1 MEYPEKPSLSLREI
15 ATITDELHDI
25 DTDLWEILREFLMP
39 IGLEDLP
46 LAGPRPPRLAAK
58 FYFVLGNYSIEAF
71 RSEAN
76 LYRRFPPN
84 PHYSKWL
91 LDLAQRVENHAID
104 VVHDIESSS
113 SKDFSYHRVSEEEM
127 REAIWSVLSEHMRD
141 HYQADVP
148 TGPPPSPY
156 NYPKLLG
163 STMPHSIEEEE
174 QPIDSPPTKTTK
186 GTIYAPKSVE
196 KLDAYLAKTQMGF
209 TEFAAKAG
217 TSDKTLRSFR
227 QTGRVRR
234 YIFDGIARAMGL
246 SRDELLDD

>member
-1 MEYPEKPSLSLREI
+1 MEYPEKPNLSLREM
-15 ATITDELHDI
+15 AQITDELHDT
-25 DTDLWEILREFLMP
+25 DTGLWEVLREFLMP
-39 IGLEDLP
+39 IGIDDLP
-46 LAGPRPPRLAAK
+46 LVGPRPPRLAAK

-71 RSEAN
+71 RREAN
-76 LYRRFPPN
+76 LYHRYPPN

-104 VVHDIESSS
+104 VVLDIESSS

-127 REAIWSVLSEHMRD
+127 REAIWSALSEHMRD
-141 HYQADVP
+141 HYQAEVP

-163 STMPHSIEEEE
+163 SSALPHAIAEEG
-174 QPIDSPPTKTTK
+174 QPIDPSTKTTK

-196 KLDAYLAKTQMGF
+196 KLEAYLAKTQMGF
-209 TEFAAKAG
+209 TEFATKAG
-217 TSDKTLRSFR
+217 TSDKTLRNFR

-234 YIFDGIARAMGL
+234 YIFDGIAKAMGL
-246 SRDELLDD
+246 SRDELLGD